1 MHDPLRVFEFLA
13 ERQKS
18 GQPAALVTI
27 MAVEGASIR
36 NPGAHMAV
44 AADGRYVGSL
54 SGGCIEAAVVNEALR
69 AISSGA
75 PHVIRFGQGSP
86 IIDIR
91 LPCGG
96 SVDLLFSPV
105 GGEFDPGTIAR
116 RLRDRQ
122 SVNLSLPHPA
132 GHVFAVDHSP
142 PLRIAILGHGASVEA
157 LASLAGT
164 VGCEVAIFTPDDDL
178 ADRAGPGVTRLR
190 SVAAPPP
197 LDGDKWT
204 AFAVLFHDHH
214 WEAPL
219 LASALAGDSLY
230 VGAMGSRITHHA
242 RIAEL
247 SRLGVPDDAI
257 ARIKAPIG
265 IIPSSRDPETLAL
278 SILTEIVAA
287 YNATQP
293 TRVHLEG
300 Q

>member
-1 MHDPLRVFEFLA
+1 MHDPLRVFEYLA

-18 GQPAALVTI
+18 GEQAALVTI

-54 SGGCIEAAVVNEALR
+54 SGGCIEAAVVKEALR
-69 AISSGA
+69 AISSGE

-96 SVDLLFSPV
+96 SVDLLFSPA
-105 GGEFDPGTIAR
+105 GKDFDPGVIAGS
-116 RLRDRQ
+116 LRERQ
-122 SVNLSLPHPA
+122 AVSLALRHPA
-132 GHVFAVDHSP
+132 GHYFTVRHSP

-157 LASLAGT
+157 LASLAKT
-164 VGCEVAIFTPDDDL
+164 VGCEVAIFTPDEDL
-178 ADRAGPGVTRLR
+178 ANRAGPGVTRLR
-190 SVAAPPP
+190 SVAAPPE
-197 LDGDKWT
+197 LRGDKWT
-204 AFAVLFHDHH
+204 AYAVLFHDHH

-219 LASALAGDSLY
+219 LASALAGESLY
-230 VGAMGSRITHHA
+230 VGAMGSRITHQA
-242 RIAEL
+242 RIDEL
-247 SRLGVPDDAI
+247 NRLGVPDEAI
-257 ARIKAPIG
+257 ARIRAPIG

-287 YNATQP
+287 YNATNP
-293 TRVHLEG
+293 TQVAIVSA
-300 Q
+300 